1 MALMTYDEFRKTHPA
16 QRNFHQYDS
25 ETRSM
30 HAASHRLGH
39 RQRNA
44 VGETWYSHP
53 MCGNIAFPTAKAATT
68 RAYETYAAQHGV
80 AEICEWLE
88 AAS

>member
-1 MALMTYDEFRKTHPA
+1 MITYDEFRRAHPA
-16 QRNFHQYDS
+16 QRNFYQYDS
-25 ETRSM
+25 ETRAN

-68 RAYETYAAQHGV
+68 RAYEIHIARQGV
-80 AEICEWLE
+80 SEICEWLE
-88 AAS
+88 VSP